1 MTISAHAP
9 VPAGS
14 NLALADT
21 LTDFRPVIP
30 AQRTSPVDDLDK
42 ARQLA
47 DIQGI
52 LSGPNEVLA
61 ERVTAILDD
70 TAHLPTSEALAA
82 VDAAIRAFIPGQRRA
97 GYSTPP
103 PCSIVW
109 CVGCVSPDPGVVD
122 HYSKTWTGEDR
133 FDGAR
138 WRIQV
143 TQRRTLSG
151 VEPAVVDVNEA
162 EGTFGSLA
170 AMAADLLAA
179 DALAKQ
185 INAGAR

>member
-21 LTDFRPVIP
+21 LTNFRAIP
-30 AQRTSPVDDLDK
+30 AQRTSPVDDLDV
-42 ARQLA
+42 ARRLVG
-47 DIQGI
+47 IQRI
-52 LSGPNEVLA
+52 LGGPNEALA
-61 ERVTAILDD
+61 ERVTAILDA
-70 TAHLPTSEALAA
+70 TAHLSTSAALAA
-82 VDAAIRAFIPGQRRA
+82 VDAVIRTGL
-97 GYSTPP
+97 
-103 PCSIVW
+103 CSIAW
-109 CVGCVSPDPGVVD
+109 CVECVSPDPGVVD
-122 HYSKTWTGEDR
+122 HYSREWTGEDR

-138 WRIQV
+138 WRLQV
-143 TQRRTLSG
+143 TQRHTPEG
-151 VEPAVVDVNEA
+151 VQPAVVDINDGP
-162 EGTFGSLA
+162 GTYGSLT